1 MEPTAVPISPSEAS
15 QTLHEI
21 SATELES
28 ATAYRYARAAPHLI
42 LWGAIWVLG
51 YGAGYLDSRLSILWI
66 PLAIVGAVGSGRLGR
81 RSGSPEQR
89 GSWPRSIAT
98 AVAILV
104 ALASLF
110 AVLGPLAGPRI
121 GAFFPIAAGF
131 AYTVIGI
138 RERATRM
145 IVLGVGLTALT
156 VLGFFWVPQY
166 FALWMAVV
174 GGLGLIVGGVWLR
187 TL

>member
-1 MEPTAVPISPSEAS
+1 MPISPNEAA

-21 SATELES
+21 SATERAS
-28 ATAYRYARAAPHLI
+28 ANAHRYARAAPHLI
-42 LWGAIWVLG
+42 LWGAVWLLG
-51 YGAGYLDSRLSILWI
+51 YGAGYLDARLTVAWI
-66 PLAIVGAVGSGRLGR
+66 PLAIIGAVRSGRLGR
-81 RSGSPEQR
+81 RTGSPGQR
-89 GSWPRSIAT
+89 GGWPRSIAT

-104 ALASLF
+104 ALSALF

-131 AYTVIGI
+131 GYTVIGI

-145 IVLGVGLTALT
+145 IVLGVALTALT

-174 GGLGLIVGGVWLR
+174 GGVGLILGGVWLR